1 MDRDRLWGKKMTKIE
16 QVAELG
22 QAIWLD
28 YIDRSLFVS
37 GELQRLIE
45 DGIRG
50 VTSNPTIFQ
59 RAISDSPDYVDE
71 LTEATRLSSTAED
84 TYELIVVDDI
94 CSALDVLYPVY
105 QETEGLDGYVS
116 LEVDPSLANDTERTV
131 AEAKRLF
138 EQIDRPNLLIKVPA
152 TPPGIPAIEQ
162 LISEGINV
170 NVTLI
175 FSQDHYK
182 AAARAYIRG
191 LERRVERGEDI
202 AGLASVA
209 SLFISRMDTAVDAML
224 EDKGETDLQG
234 KIGIANAK
242 LVYQHFLDIF
252 DGERWE
258 ALAAQG
264 ARVQRPLW
272 ASTSTKNPAYPDT
285 MYVERLIGPHTVN
298 TMPPRTLE
306 AFRDHGMV
314 AATVRN
320 GLHMAKDHLAR
331 LDALGIDIDA
341 VAEKLQ
347 EEGVKKFVDSFEG
360 LLETIE
366 EERKKL
372 ARS

>member
-1 MDRDRLWGKKMTKIE
+1 MTKIE

-28 YIDRSLFVS
+28 YIDRDLFVT
-37 GELQRLIE
+37 GGLRGLVE

-50 VTSNPTIFQ
+50 VTSNPTIFE
-59 RAISDSPDYVDE
+59 RAIADSADYLEE
-71 LTEATRLSSTAED
+71 LTEAARANETAEGI
-84 TYELIVVDDI
+84 YEILVLDDI
-94 CSALDVLYPVY
+94 RTGLGILRPVY
-105 QETEGLDGYVS
+105 ERTGGLDGYVS
-116 LEVDPSLANDTERTV
+116 LEVDPLLAEDTESTIAQAR
-131 AEAKRLF
+131 RLF
-138 EQIDRPNLLIKVPA
+138 NEIDRPNLLIKVPA
-152 TPPGIPAIEQ
+152 TSAGIPAIEQ

-175 FSQDHYK
+175 FSQDHYE
-182 AAARAYIRG
+182 AAAKAYIRG
-191 LERRVERGEDI
+191 LEKRVDQGEDV
-202 AGLASVA
+202 LHCASVA
-209 SLFISRMDTAVDAML
+209 SLFISRMDTAVDALL
-224 EDKGETDLQG
+224 EEKGETKLQG

-242 LVYQHFLDIF
+242 LIYQRFLDIF
-252 DGERWE
+252 SGERWE

-285 MYVERLIGPHTVN
+285 MYVERLIGPDTVN

-320 GLHMAKDHLAR
+320 GMWEAEDYMAR

-341 VAEKLQ
+341 VAEELQ
-347 EEGVKKFVDSFEG
+347 DEGVKKFADSFQS

-366 EERKKL
+366 EERKGVL
-372 ARS
+372 AS

>member
-1 MDRDRLWGKKMTKIE
+1 MTKIE

-28 YIDRSLFVS
+28 YIDRYFLVT
-37 GELQRLIE
+37 GGLRDLVE

-50 VTSNPTIFQ
+50 VTSNPTIFE
-59 RAISDSPDYVDE
+59 RAIADGADYLEE
-71 LTEATRLSSTAED
+71 LTEAARANETAEGI
-84 TYELIVVDDI
+84 YEILVLDDI
-94 CSALDVLYPVY
+94 RAGLDILRPVY
-105 QETEGLDGYVS
+105 ERTGGMDGYVS
-116 LEVDPSLANDTERTV
+116 LEVDPLLAYDTEDTI
-131 AEAKRLF
+131 AEARRLF
-138 EQIDRPNLLIKVPA
+138 HKIDRPNLLIKVPA
-152 TPPGIPAIEQ
+152 TPAGFPAIEQ

-175 FSQDHYK
+175 FSQDHYE
-182 AAARAYIRG
+182 AAAKAYIRG
-191 LERRVERGEDI
+191 LERRVERGEDV
-202 AGLASVA
+202 LQCASVA
-209 SLFISRMDTAVDAML
+209 SLFISRMDTAVDALL
-224 EDKGETDLQG
+224 EEKGEAELQG

-242 LVYQHFLDIF
+242 LVYQRFLDIF
-252 DGERWE
+252 SSERWE
-258 ALAAQG
+258 AVSAQG

-285 MYVERLIGPHTVN
+285 MYVERLIGPDTVN

-320 GLHMAKDHLAR
+320 GVQEAKDYLAR

-341 VAEKLQ
+341 VAEELQ
-347 EEGVKKFVDSFEG
+347 DEGVEKFADSFRS

-366 EERKKL
+366 EERKRIL
-372 ARS
+372 AS